1 MDKQRAAAI
10 EAVAARDEQIKT
22 HSVEYLWVCH
32 GVKPP
37 LLPNTPVVTE
47 SKSIGLQLQLR
58 LLDLIASTNT
68 ATNPGLKLE
77 NTYGER

>member
-47 SKSIGLQLQLR
+47 SNVDRS
-58 LLDLIASTNT
+58 AT
-68 ATNPGLKLE
+68 AAAPARSHREYKHGN
-77 NTYGER
+77 